1 MRHRVPWGFS
11 RAALGALAM
20 ILVIQASPGCH
31 LASRR
36 GPADPIVSY
45 QEAMAAPQPRVDTE
59 GKDAAHPLGILEHP
73 QSPPSPGEKQPHEP
87 NGAGA
92 RVVHLTL
99 DQAITKVLSN
109 SPEIRIVSLDAS
121 VAKQAI
127 IKSEADLDPT
137 AFGRYN
143 YEDTHVPTTTPSEI
157 GQSNVRTLESGVKQ
171 KITTGA
177 EWSLTYALTRSWD
190 DLLYRNPATRFEPV
204 VAFQLKQPL
213 VRDGSREVTL
223 SGIDIANL
231 NHRIALLAFRQR
243 AEELGAA
250 VITAYWQ
257 LVQAREDLRVQQQ
270 LLDMATETLG
280 KVEGRREIDATD
292 VQIQQAQVNVSARGA
307 QLLQAQRRVTDTQDE
322 LARLLADPQT
332 DLIGDYQI
340 VPDTQPSQTPSQ
352 LDTHLVLQQALQG
365 NPVLQQ
371 AHLGVRIADINLRV
385 ARNQD
390 MPRVDLVASASTQAL
405 DRNISG
411 ANDGLL
417 ARDYGSYAVGV
428 VLEYPLGGNRQ
439 REAELQRRRLE
450 RQKAVATVQNLADQV
465 AVQARQRIRKVQTSF
480 AEIQVQQQAVEAAN
494 IQLQAIADSEP
505 IRDKLTPEFLLVKLQ
520 AQESLSESLL
530 AHARAVA
537 EYNTALAELAQ
548 TAGSVLTLYPVELPG
563 QAPVP

>member
-1 MRHRVPWGFS
+1 MRPRIPWGPFK
-11 RAALGALAM
+11 AGLGALAM
-20 ILVIQASPGCH
+20 ILMLQASPGCH
-31 LASRR
+31 VVSRR
-36 GPADPIVSY
+36 GPADPITPY
-45 QEAMAAPQPRVDTE
+45 QEAVAAPQARVDSE
-59 GKDAAHPLGILEHP
+59 GSDAAHPLGILEHP

-87 NGAGA
+87 NGVGG

-99 DQAITKVLSN
+99 DRAITKVLSN

-143 YEDTHVPTTTPSEI
+143 YEDTHVPTTTSSEI
-157 GQSNVRTLESGVKQ
+157 GQSNVRTLESGIKQ
-171 KITTGA
+171 KTTTGA

-231 NHRIALLAFRQR
+231 NHRIALLGFRQR
-243 AEELGAA
+243 AEEMGAA

-257 LVQAREDLRVQQQ
+257 LVEAREGLRVQQQ

-292 VQIQQAQVNVSARGA
+292 VQIQQAQVNVRVRGA
-307 QLLQAQRRVTDTQDE
+307 QLLQARRRVTDTQDE

-332 DLIGDYQI
+332 DLIGDYEI
-340 VPDTQPSQTPSQ
+340 VPDTQPSQTSSS
-352 LDTHLVLQQALQG
+352 LDSHLVLQQALQG

-371 AHLGVRIADINLRV
+371 ARLGVRIADINLRV

-405 DRNISG
+405 DRNIGG
-411 ANDGLL
+411 ANEGLL

-428 VLEYPLGGNRQ
+428 VVEYPLGGNRQ

-494 IQLQAIADSEP
+494 GQLQAIADSEP
-505 IRDKLTPEFLLVKLQ
+505 IRDRLTPEFLLVKLQ

-537 EYNTALAELAQ
+537 EYNTAVAELAQ
-548 TAGSVLTLYPVELPG
+548 TTGSVLALYPVELPG
-563 QAPVP
+563 QGAVP